1 MIAVEQIRQSMM
13 IKHKQLDNNI
23 KRYIDACSLDMQR
36 VGVDIK
42 KESALMDTA
51 IEFYCKWQFD
61 YMGQGEKYE
70 KSYEELRDA
79 MSLSGL
85 YNGKESK
92 DEQRSNQP
100 DSAGEGTE

>member
-1 MIAVEQIRQSMM
+1 MITVELIRQSMM

-36 VGVDIK
+36 AGVNIK
-42 KESALMDTA
+42 KESALMDMA
-51 IEFYCKWQFD
+51 IEFYCKSQFN
-61 YMGQGEKYE
+61 YMGQGEKYK

-79 MSLSGL
+79 MSLSGS

-92 DEQRSNQP
+92 DEQRTDQP
-100 DSAGEGTE
+100 DSAREGTE